1 MSRIRVRHFLQQK
14 NILYLPIMHD
24 FYVSPNRSN
33 EFQKGDI
40 LGNKYI
46 VSDVWYDAKGNRVV
60 EKAKLSRYKFIR
72 YFQVWFYK
80 TF

>member
-1 MSRIRVRHFLQQK
+1 
-14 NILYLPIMHD
+14 MHD
-24 FYVSPNRSN
+24 FYVSPNKSN

-46 VSDVWYDAKGNRVV
+46 VSDVWYDVKGNRVV
-60 EKAKLSRYKFIR
+60 EKAKLSRYKLIR